1 MESIFCCYVWIG
13 GASLQLIEGVFEA
26 LQTQF
31 MSLSSEIAKEHFLMN
46 LKDNS
51 FENLNSEFVKG
62 MEFLDPFISEEPRRF
77 KSPKWPNNPN
87 NMQVD

>member
-1 MESIFCCYVWIG
+1 MPMREIGNLKGILQNGIWCYVWIG

-62 MEFLDPFISEEPRRF
+62 MEFLDYEL
-77 KSPKWPNNPN
+77 
-87 NMQVD
+87 

>member
-1 MESIFCCYVWIG
+1 MWIG

-62 MEFLDPFISEEPRRF
+62 M
-77 KSPKWPNNPN
+77 
-87 NMQVD
+87 